1 MAVNGSAVA
10 ADKVTMAVKRAIDA
24 RTDVEICFKI
34 EAALPVPVLSFVPHK
49 SLRAIKK
56 VISDR
61 ACTTNRMRF
70 QWIPRVP
77 L

>member
-10 ADKVTMAVKRAIDA
+10 ADKVTTAIKRAIDT
-24 RTDVEICFKI
+24 RTDVEICFNI

-56 VISDR
+56 VTSDR
-61 ACTTNRMRF
+61 ACAANRVCF
-70 QWIPRVP
+70 KSIPRVP